1 MFLVNMNVLTRPRR
15 QVLVCGGGAGRSS
28 LELLRGCHNLDLVH
42 SDHSA
47 EHYSLLQQL
56 LDQGQLVWRQPL
68 EGQISQQREFKLA
81 ESETKTCLLS
91 EKNNSLTCLHSTIG
105 K

>member
-1 MFLVNMNVLTRPRR
+1 MFLANMNVLTRPRR

-28 LELLRGCHNLDLVH
+28 LELLRGCHNLDLIH
-42 SDHSA
+42 SDHSE

-56 LDQGQLVWRQPL
+56 LDQGRLVWRQPL